1 MEWILVSYFFWKP
14 KYFMCVNIFWGN
26 MSKHYYPPQQLE
38 NFFSQIAFWC
48 FFACSWEMETW
59 REWKFC
65 NKSEIS
71 EKKSEWNIAFDIK
84 MMPLVIFQHSFVKMA
99 LLPSRIFF
107 LELIPR
113 DTLLRTI
120 QNTTIT
126 KNYFMK
132 WSKFY
137 MQSLLGIKSVVK
149 GIEFE
154 IIL

>member
-1 MEWILVSYFFWKP
+1 MFQPAKLDEIFLKVGTPNIGIIIFWKQ
-14 KYFMCVNIFWGN
+14 KYFMC
-26 MSKHYYPPQQLE
+26 KHFLGEYVKTLLPSSAIGKL
-38 NFFSQIAFWC
+38 FSQIAFWC

-126 KNYFMK
+126 KYYIMK
-132 WSKFY
+132 WSNVTYQVCK
-137 MQSLLGIKSVVK
+137 
-149 GIEFE
+149 
-154 IIL
+154 